1 MQFCFLTSNNT
12 GVIYTE
18 VCIYR
23 MNSNEQ
29 WKDSLDEKKFNRI
42 FNLLDNMILSSSFNT
57 VFSICSLY
65 ICMRSV
71 AWLCFSKLF
80 LYYCVLC
87 ILSLHV
93 YLPSLANQDFEAWG
107 KFICSLM
114 ASIMC
119 QILQTAVRIHVEL
132 PSYFL
137 LACIFLL
144 RIS

>member
-23 MNSNEQ
+23 MNSNDQ

-71 AWLCFSKLF
+71 AWLCFSKLSCITV
-80 LYYCVLC
+80 YCVSCLC
-87 ILSLHV
+87 M
-93 YLPSLANQDFEAWG
+93 Y
-107 KFICSLM
+107 
-114 ASIMC
+114 
-119 QILQTAVRIHVEL
+119 
-132 PSYFL
+132 
-137 LACIFLL
+137 IFLL
-144 RIS
+144 WLIKILKHEVNLFVHWWHLLCARYSKRQWGYMWNFHHISFWLVFFS